1 MLTEHCRP
9 VCLSWMALDLP
20 LWSVIE
26 TTATLYD
33 RGQQQFHLL
42 LTEPQIQS
50 VETTQLHE
58 VATLPLVATP
68 RLLWLELSP
77 YRVVMTMQGNNQLSY
92 RHFWEPGVYGLNR
105 YWLQQELHSRE
116 QLRLRNYTRSL
127 TLTGN
132 PLPNHL
138 RIEYELWS
146 YKLQLGKYVLNLEIQ
161 HGSN

>member
-1 MLTEHCRP
+1 
-9 VCLSWMALDLP
+9 MALDLP

-33 RGQQQFHLL
+33 RGQQKFHLL
-42 LTEPQIQS
+42 LTEPRIQTAES
-50 VETTQLHE
+50 TSHE
-58 VATLPLVATP
+58 VATLPLIATP

-92 RHFWEPGVYGLNR
+92 RHFWENGVYGLNR
-105 YWLQQELHSRE
+105 YWLQEDLQNRE

-127 TLTGN
+127 MLTGD
-132 PLPNHL
+132 PLPAHL

-146 YKLQLGKYVLNLEIQ
+146 YQLQLGKYVLNLEIQ
-161 HGSN
+161 HELD